1 MNFRGYIALPL
12 ENKAKNIM
20 AKNGINGVT
29 VSADAIEYGSFVSV
43 MAFLLYVELGNSE
56 EVLCFLRKS
65 AKYLGSSANE
75 MEINYAYELYK
86 MFESLLSE

>member
-65 AKYLGSSANE
+65 AKYLGSSAWRVFYPRISSPNQLQ
-75 MEINYAYELYK
+75 IDS
-86 MFESLLSE
+86 FE